1 MSTPNANVHVL
12 EQYRARQEPFFAV
25 NPPATSYFEAREA
38 LRLAAVAADASAT
51 TEIGLALL
59 WRQLA
64 RGTSRVVDGFLSQD
78 RCYLVLSL
86 KTEGAEATPIEAR
99 RMDILEAVLNAAR
112 QKNVAIDLD
121 LAPSTV
127 AMSARLALKSLGV
140 NSKPSRAHPLLMLAV
155 WAVNESAATFARYST
170 LVARD
175 DRESLLGWLRSQ
187 CYQGFEIDMPRP
199 DRCLGAELPSAELA
213 VIRCLV
219 EGLSHGEIARLRGTS
234 TRTIANQ
241 IGAVFRRLHVS
252 GRNELVQ
259 RLFREQSLLR
269 RASQPL
275 KETLIPSRATESPN
289 SSALHAAR
297 RSA

>member
-175 DRESLLGWLRSQ
+175 DRELSV
-187 CYQGFEIDMPRP
+187 IAVPRP

>member
-12 EQYRARQEPFFAV
+12 EQYRAKLEPFHAV
-25 NPPATSYFEAREA
+25 ASGAARYLEAREA

-51 TEIGLALL
+51 TEIGLSLL

-64 RGTSRVVDGFLSQD
+64 RGTSCVVDGFFSED

-86 KTEGAEATPIEAR
+86 RTEATEATPIEAR
-99 RMDILEAVLNAAR
+99 RMEILEAVLNAVR
-112 QKNVAIDLD
+112 QKNVAIDLE

-127 AMSARLALKSLGV
+127 AMSARLALESLGV
-140 NSKPSRAHPLLMLAV
+140 DCKPSRAHPLLMLAV
-155 WAVNESAATFARYST
+155 WAVNESVTARARCST
-170 LVARD
+170 LLTRD
-175 DRESLLGWLRSQ
+175 GRELRVI
-187 CYQGFEIDMPRP
+187 GVIRP
-199 DRCLGAELPSAELA
+199 ERRLPADVPTAELA

-219 EGLSHGEIARLRGTS
+219 EGLSHQEIARRRGTS

-259 RLFREQSLLR
+259 RLFFEQGLHPQAAQIS
-269 RASQPL
+269 
-275 KETLIPSRATESPN
+275 ETRVPP
-289 SSALHAAR
+289 SSAQPNQSAGLDEAR